1 MGATAGGLAPAVDGS
16 SSSALSPV
24 PPSAAD
30 RTASRQPPSSKCFWK
45 KLPSDAATAV
55 VTIRL
60 SFIVIVNA
68 FAASSVLA
76 ALVLQPPRL
85 FAAGLAFV
93 LGWLGCYALMTELE
107 CRRLRGSSQKSCNG
121 NDVPGSDASTL
132 RGLVRPVDSS
142 ADLDLSGYADV
153 HGLVLPESSGTTS
166 TADTVYATALVSE
179 YLRCPATLK
188 KYQAK
193 YGPLPRK
200 FACRTDLADALKAE
214 LQPR

>member
-121 NDVPGSDASTL
+121 ASSDAPTL
-132 RGLVRPVDSS
+132 RGLVRPVGSS

-153 HGLVLPESSGTTS
+153 HGLVLPEASGTTS
-166 TADTVYATALVSE
+166 AADTVYSTALVSE
-179 YLRCPATLK
+179 YLRCTATLK